1 MDEGKICSSE
11 EFHYHAARFKKMF
24 HTPHNTRMEVVVG
37 NHDIGFHYM

>member
-11 EFHYHAARFKKMF
+11 EFDYHATRFKKMF
-24 HTPHNTRMEVVVG
+24 HTPDSTRMEILVG